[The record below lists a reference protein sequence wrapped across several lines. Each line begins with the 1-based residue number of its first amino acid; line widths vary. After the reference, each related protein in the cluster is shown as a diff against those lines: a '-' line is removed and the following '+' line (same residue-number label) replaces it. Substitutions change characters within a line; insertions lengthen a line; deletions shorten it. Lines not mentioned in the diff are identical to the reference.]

1 MFNRPIKRKQKEEDE
16 EVSYWLSYSDL
27 MAGVLIIFIL
37 LFTYKILAYNQN
49 LESKESKIKE
59 LTSIRK
65 MIITRLFEE
74 FGDEIQID
82 PKTGVIKVRSNIL
95 FDVDQSK
102 IKKEGHQFL
111 QKFIPRYLK
120 VLLGEEDI
128 KKHLSRIV
136 VEGHTDNTGTYLY
149 NLELSQARAFNVVKY
164 IYSEE
169 VITKYKDGLENFI
182 SAIGRSEVD
191 LVLSD
196 QGKISKNKSRRVEFK
211 FELKDDKIIRAILDE
226 VKKDKN
232 NI

>member
-65 MIITRLFEE
+65 MIITRLF
-74 FGDEIQID
+74 